1 VTIQYQPQGYGQAV
15 ESAAIGAGQAQAAMK
30 TLEMAQE
37 MADRDRERRF
47 KIEMANI
54 ADQSALELEKRRRLW
69 EIEKMEITSRT
80 DFAEEERTRQKKKQE
95 YQLKV
100 EAIEKAGRDGTL
112 TTEEV
117 QTQKKLLFMEDLGT
131 GKYELQGMKAE
142 TSAELQAQREEGLMT
157 QKNQWPI
164 AKEGFLFLIPSA
176 LLTLFLVLMGWK
188 ILTLLGI
195 LLTLFIA
202 FFFRNPKRKI
212 PSHQNIILSPADG
225 RIIHL
230 GECDEDRFLKERVL
244 KVSIFMS
251 VLDVHINRAPV
262 SGKVLEKSYYPGQF
276 FVANAEKSSLLNEQ
290 NAFILETEDRLKILL
305 IQIAGFVA
313 RRIVCYAKA
322 GDTLRMGEI
331 FGMIRFGS
339 RIDLYL
345 PKEVRPNIRVGQ
357 HVKGGESIIGYQ

>member
-1 VTIQYQPQGYGQAV
+1 
-15 ESAAIGAGQAQAAMK
+15 
-30 TLEMAQE
+30 
-37 MADRDRERRF
+37 
-47 KIEMANI
+47 
-54 ADQSALELEKRRRLW
+54 
-69 EIEKMEITSRT
+69 
-80 DFAEEERTRQKKKQE
+80 
-95 YQLKV
+95 
-100 EAIEKAGRDGTL
+100 
-112 TTEEV
+112 
-117 QTQKKLLFMEDLGT
+117 
-131 GKYELQGMKAE
+131 
-142 TSAELQAQREEGLMT
+142 MT

-176 LLTLFLVLMGWK
+176 LLTIFLAAIGWK

-195 LLTLFIA
+195 LFTLFIA

-212 PSHQNIILSPADG
+212 PSLQNIILSPADG
-225 RIIHL
+225 RIIHV
-230 GECDEDRFLKERVL
+230 GECEEDRFLKERAL

-276 FVANAEKSSLLNEQ
+276 LVANAEKSSLLNEQ
-290 NAFILETEDRLKILL
+290 NAFILETEDRLKIVL

-345 PKEVRPNIRVGQ
+345 PTKVKPVVRVGQ